1 MRKHLLLLWAA
12 WVIYLPLFAQL
23 TIKVTAIPAN
33 TPPAA
38 QIYLAGTPNNWSP
51 GDPGS
56 VLVSGANNTY
66 QIVLNVAAGEVKFK
80 FTRGSWP
87 TVEGNANGG
96 YLPDRSI
103 QYNGGAQTVNLT
115 ILSWEDLGSGGTGSA
130 SANVFVLDEDFGMPQ
145 LNRNRKILIYLP
157 PDYTTSGKRYP
168 VLYMHD
174 GQNLFDEN
182 TSFSGEWEVDESL
195 NELFGN
201 GDDGAI
207 VVGIYNSSF
216 RLDEYSPWVNPQYGG
231 GQGDEYADWMV
242 ETLKPYVD
250 GNYRTLSDREHTGI
264 MGSSM
269 GALIS
274 LYTAIEHQDVFGKVG
289 IFSPA
294 FWFAGNQ
301 AYTHVSSTGKQEDM
315 KIYLLAGDQEDNGS
329 VVDDLNA
336 MHNTLS
342 NAGFE
347 DEELFLLTHNDGQH
361 SEWYWAREFPDAY
374 EWLFSNSTATSTA
387 EESPGMRV
395 RISPNPADS
404 VLYLELPTGLIQ
416 PMLQIY
422 AFDGRL
428 IQPPTLIQGNQV
440 NVSYLKP
447 GTYILNILSE
457 GRMLNSQKVVIAE

>member
-12 WVIYLPLFAQL
+12 WVIYLPLYAQL

-157 PDYTTSGKRYP
+157 PDYAASGKRYP

-301 AYTHVSSTGKQEDM
+301 AYTHVSSTGKQADM

-404 VLYLELPTGLIQ
+404 VLNLELPTGLIQ